1 MATAGIDW
9 YPSPGA
15 VLASEFDLIR
25 RYFTRH
31 ADSAVLGV
39 GDDCALLQ
47 PRPGMQLA
55 VSSDMLVEGQHFL
68 RGTDPRRLGH
78 KTLAVNLS
86 DLAAMGADARWA
98 LLSIALPAA
107 DESWIAAFSTGFFSL
122 AQTFGVDLVG
132 GDTTRGPLCLSV
144 TVIGELPGGL
154 ALRRDGARAGDDIW
168 VSGSTGEAALG
179 LAHLQGRIRLPDE
192 LAARCIDRLEVPQP
206 RLELGG
212 RLRGVA
218 SAAIDVS
225 DGLLAD
231 LGHVL
236 EASDLGALI
245 ELERIPR
252 SGALNSCPDG
262 ELAEQCLLAGGD
274 DYELLF
280 AAASSRHDEIVAIG
294 AELGVAVTR
303 IGTAVDGVGKVR
315 VVRADGTTVSPVRTG
330 FDHFSVD

>member
-1 MATAGIDW
+1 M
-9 YPSPGA
+9 
-15 VLASEFDLIR
+15 ASEFDLIR

-31 ADSAVLGV
+31 AESAVLGV

-47 PRPGMQLA
+47 PQPGMQLA
-55 VSSDMLVEGQHFL
+55 VSSDMLVEGRHFL
-68 RGTDPRRLGH
+68 SGTDPRRLGH

-107 DESWIAAFSTGFFSL
+107 DETWIEAFSAGFFSL
-122 AQTFGVDLVG
+122 AQAFGVDLVG

-154 ALRRDGARAGDDIW
+154 ALRRDGACGGDDIW
-168 VSGSTGEAALG
+168 ISGSTGDAALG
-179 LAHLQGRIRLPDE
+179 LAHLQGRIRLPD
-192 LAARCIDRLEVPQP
+192 AAVAPCVDRLEVPQP

-212 RLRGVA
+212 RLRGIA

-236 EASDLGALI
+236 HASGIGARIELDRLPRSAALI
-245 ELERIPR
+245 
-252 SGALNSCPDG
+252 NCPDAA
-262 ELAEQCLLAGGD
+262 LAEQCLLAGGD

-280 AAASSRHDEIVAIG
+280 AAPSSRRDEIAAIG

-303 IGTAVDGVGKVR
+303 IGATIDGVDGVGLLR
-315 VVRADGTTVSPVRTG
+315 VVRSDGTTVAPARAG
-330 FDHFSVD
+330 FDHFSAD

>member
-1 MATAGIDW
+1 MAT
-9 YPSPGA
+9 
-15 VLASEFDLIR
+15 EFDLIR

-55 VSSDMLVEGQHFL
+55 VSSDMLVEGRHFL
-68 RGTDPRRLGH
+68 PGTDARRLGH

-98 LLSIALPAA
+98 LLSIALPSA
-107 DESWIAAFSTGFFSL
+107 DEEWLEAFSAGFFGL
-122 AQTFGVDLVG
+122 AQSSGVDLVG
-132 GDTTRGPLCLSV
+132 GDTTRGSLCLSV

-154 ALRRDGARAGDDIW
+154 ALRRNGARAADDVW
-168 VSGSTGEAALG
+168 VSGCTGEAALG
-179 LAHLQGRIRLPDE
+179 LAHLQGTLRLPDH
-192 LAARCIDRLEVPQP
+192 AAALCVERLEMPQP

-212 RLRGVA
+212 RLRGLA

-236 EASDLGALI
+236 QASGVGAVI
-245 ELERIPR
+245 EFDRLPR
-252 SGALNSCPDG
+252 SDALRQCADTV
-262 ELAEQCLLAGGD
+262 LAEQCLLAGGD

-280 AAASSRHDEIVAIG
+280 TASSSHRDEIAAMG
-294 AELGVAVTR
+294 AELGVPVTR
-303 IGTAVDGVGKVR
+303 IGVTVEGPGAAR
-315 VVRADGTTVSPVRTG
+315 VVRADGSTLTLARAG
-330 FDHFSVD
+330 FDHFSGE

>member
-1 MATAGIDW
+1 MFHCQRL
-9 YPSPGA
+9 SPGA
-15 VLASEFDLIR
+15 VLATEFDLIR

-55 VSSDMLVEGQHFL
+55 VSSDMLVEGRHFL
-68 RGTDPRRLGH
+68 PGTDARRLGH

-98 LLSIALPAA
+98 LLAIALPSA
-107 DESWIAAFSTGFFSL
+107 DEEWLEAFSAGFFSL
-122 AQTFGVDLVG
+122 AQSSGVDLVG

-154 ALRRDGARAGDDIW
+154 ALRRDGARVADDVW
-168 VSGSTGEAALG
+168 VSGFTGEAALG
-179 LAHLQGRIRLPDE
+179 LAHLQGTLRLPDR
-192 LAARCIDRLEVPQP
+192 AAALCVERLEMPQP

-212 RLRGVA
+212 RLRGMA

-236 EASDLGALI
+236 QASGVGAVI
-245 ELERIPR
+245 EFDRLPR
-252 SGALNSCPDG
+252 SDALRQCADAV
-262 ELAEQCLLAGGD
+262 LAEQCLLAGGD

-280 AAASSRHDEIVAIG
+280 TAPSSHRDEIAAIG
-294 AELGVAVTR
+294 ADLGVPVTC
-303 IGTAVDGVGKVR
+303 IGVTVEGPGTAR
-315 VVRADGTTVSPVRTG
+315 VVRADGTTLTPARAG
-330 FDHFSVD
+330 FDHFSAG